1 MDFHYSRHST
11 DKYDIKN
18 PFWKPLMTSFLRGD
32 HSHFNI
38 VLSASISKSKSVP
51 IDVQAFSCRKWPLNI
66 HVFRQGNMW
75 VVVVILIVYAGHAL
89 AVAGSEFHD
98 SVIKVSCY
106 SEISHFHALRLMT
119 DLFEKFNQVYVEY
132 ICVDSVFRIV
142 VTGCRGK
149 VILHYIALKL

>member
-1 MDFHYSRHST
+1 
-11 DKYDIKN
+11 
-18 PFWKPLMTSFLRGD
+18 MTSFLRGD

-38 VLSASISKSKSVP
+38 VLSASIINSISAP
-51 IDVQAFSCRKWPLNI
+51 IDVQAFSCREWRLKI
-66 HVFRQGNMW
+66 YVFLRGNMW

-89 AVAGSEFHD
+89 AVACSEFHD

-119 DLFEKFNQVYVEY
+119 DLFEKFNHVYVAY
-132 ICVDSVFRIV
+132 VCVDSVFKIV

-149 VILHYIALKL
+149 VILHYIALKS